1 MNIIIITYIF
11 WLGHRKLVSHVVWF
25 YEHKK
30 ADYLYQLHKLENVLI
45 LLAHWPETSQ
55 TLTLAPDDRLRGFTF
70 SGIIDVNPLINNLSK
85 LLIWVFH
92 FTHWWS
98 ISTLKSCDGLKSISF
113 TLFWLGHRGILDA
126 ISYQIMFPKNRW
138 YLSWVFK
145 HGGSKFLNY
154 SSPNLQGQES
164 IDYSCLCRAAHRI
177 NLEWKGLLKNILRN
191 IGR

>member
-113 TLFWLGHRGILDA
+113 TLFWLGHRGILAA
-126 ISYQIMFPKNRW
+126 ISYQIMFPKI
-138 YLSWVFK
+138 YLLGLQARRVKIFK
-145 HGGSKFLNY
+145 
-154 SSPNLQGQES
+154 LQFTKSARSRVYWLFMSMQ
-164 IDYSCLCRAAHRI
+164 
-177 NLEWKGLLKNILRN
+177 
-191 IGR
+191 GRTSH

>member
-145 HGGSKFLNY
+145 HGGSK
-154 SSPNLQGQES
+154 SSL
-164 IDYSCLCRAAHRI
+164 IHVL
-177 NLEWKGLLKNILRN
+177 
-191 IGR
+191 

>member
-30 ADYLYQLHKLENVLI
+30 ANYLYQLHKLENVLI
-45 LLAHWPETSQ
+45 LLTHWPETSQ
-55 TLTLAPDDRLRGFTF
+55 TLTLAPDDRLRRFTF

-145 HGGSKFLNY
+145 HGGSK
-154 SSPNLQGQES
+154 SPWYMSFKLQFTKSARSRVYWLFMSMQ
-164 IDYSCLCRAAHRI
+164 
-177 NLEWKGLLKNILRN
+177 
-191 IGR
+191 GRTSH